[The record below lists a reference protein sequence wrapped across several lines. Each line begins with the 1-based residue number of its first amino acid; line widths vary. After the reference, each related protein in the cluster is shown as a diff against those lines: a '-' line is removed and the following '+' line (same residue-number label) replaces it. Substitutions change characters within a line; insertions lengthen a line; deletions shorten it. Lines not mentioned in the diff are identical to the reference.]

1 MNKEKPTVVVAMS
14 GGVDS
19 SAVAYLLKKEN
30 YNVVGA
36 TMKLLNNEA
45 TTNAI
50 NDAKKVCEVL
60 GIKHYVFDM
69 EKEFKEIVITNFI
82 NSYKEGETP
91 NPCVVCNKKFKFGLF
106 YKKAK
111 ELLNADYIATGHY
124 ASLKDNKLVE
134 SPNTAKDQSYFLWGI
149 DKNVLPHI
157 MFPLSK
163 YENKDEVRHE
173 VSKILPNTSKKK
185 DSQEICFIPNDDYK
199 AFLSKYTTTKP
210 GNIYLED
217 NTLIGKHTG
226 LTNYTVGQRK
236 GLNISYKEPLFVLR
250 IDPKNNCLIVG
261 PKESLYKD
269 KLRANNINILVDD
282 FSGKILAKIRSHGP
296 KEEVVIEKDQDELIA
311 TFKNKVRAITPG
323 QSIVFYSEDGTCL
336 GGAIIKEA
344 L

>member
-36 TMKLLNNEA
+36 TMKLLNNET

-261 PKESLYKD
+261 PKGSLYKD
-269 KLRANNINILVDD
+269 KLRANNINLLVDD

-296 KEEVVIEKDQDELIA
+296 KEEVVIEKDQDELIV

-323 QSIVFYSEDGTCL
+323 QSIVFYHEDGTCL

>member
-1 MNKEKPTVVVAMS
+1 MNKEKLTVVVAMS

-19 SAVAYLLKKEN
+19 SAVAYLLKKEK

-82 NSYKEGETP
+82 NSYKEGKTP

-261 PKESLYKD
+261 SKESLYKD

-323 QSIVFYSEDGTCL
+323 QSIVFYHEDGTCL

>member
-82 NSYKEGETP
+82 NSYKEGKTP

-134 SPNTAKDQSYFLWGI
+134 SQNTAKDQSYFLWGI
-149 DKNVLPHI
+149 DKDVLPHI

-199 AFLSKYTTTKP
+199 AFLSKYTTTKT

-217 NTLIGKHTG
+217 NTLIGKHAG

-250 IDPKNNCLIVG
+250 IDTKNNCLIVG

-269 KLRANNINILVDD
+269 KLRENNINILVDD

-296 KEEVVIEKDQDELIA
+296 KEEVVIEKDQDELIV

-323 QSIVFYSEDGTCL
+323 QSIVFYHEDGTCL

>member
-19 SAVAYLLKKEN
+19 SAVAYLLKKKN

-36 TMKLLNNEA
+36 TMKLLDNEA

-50 NDAKKVCEVL
+50 NDAKKVCEAL

-69 EKEFKEIVITNFI
+69 EKEFKDIVITNFI
-82 NSYKEGETP
+82 NSYKEGKTP

-106 YKKAK
+106 YQKAN

-149 DKNVLPHI
+149 DKDVLPHI

-173 VSKILPNTSKKK
+173 VSKVLPNISKKK

-199 AFLSKYTTTKP
+199 AFLSKYTITKP

-323 QSIVFYSEDGTCL
+323 QSIVFYHEDGTCL

>member
-1 MNKEKPTVVVAMS
+1 MNKEKPTIVVAMS

-36 TMKLLNNEA
+36 TMKLLDNEA

-69 EKEFKEIVITNFI
+69 EKEFKDIVITNFI
-82 NSYKEGETP
+82 NSYKEGKTP

-296 KEEVVIEKDQDELIA
+296 KEEVVIEKDPDELIA

>member
-134 SPNTAKDQSYFLWGI
+134 SPNTAKDQSYFLWEI

>member
-82 NSYKEGETP
+82 NSYKEGKTP

-134 SPNTAKDQSYFLWGI
+134 SQNTAKDQSYFLWGI
-149 DKNVLPHI
+149 NKNVLPHI

-199 AFLSKYTTTKP
+199 AFLIKYTTTKP

-236 GLNISYKEPLFVLR
+236 GLNISYKEPLFFLR
-250 IDPKNNCLIVG
+250 IDTKNNCLIVG

-296 KEEVVIEKDQDELIA
+296 KEEVVIEKDQDELIV

-323 QSIVFYSEDGTCL
+323 QSIVFYHEDGTCL

>member
-82 NSYKEGETP
+82 NSYKESKTP
-91 NPCVVCNKKFKFGLF
+91 NPSVVCNKKFKFGLF

-134 SPNTAKDQSYFLWGI
+134 SQNTAKDQSYFLWGI
-149 DKNVLPHI
+149 NKNVLPHI
-157 MFPLSK
+157 MLPLSK

-250 IDPKNNCLIVG
+250 IDTKNNCLIVG

-296 KEEVVIEKDQDELIA
+296 KEEVVIEKDQDELIV

-323 QSIVFYSEDGTCL
+323 QSIVFYHEDGTCL

>member
-163 YENKDEVRHE
+163 YGNKDEVRHE

>member
-82 NSYKEGETP
+82 NSYKEGKTP
-91 NPCVVCNKKFKFGLF
+91 NPCVACNKKFKFGLF

-134 SPNTAKDQSYFLWGI
+134 SQNTAKDQSYFLWGI
-149 DKNVLPHI
+149 NKNVLPHI
-157 MFPLSK
+157 MLPLSK

-250 IDPKNNCLIVG
+250 IDTKNNCLIVG

-296 KEEVVIEKDQDELIA
+296 KEEVVIEKDQDELIV

-323 QSIVFYSEDGTCL
+323 QSIVFYHEDGTCL

>member
-173 VSKILPNTSKKK
+173 VSTILPNTSKKK

>member
-124 ASLKDNKLVE
+124 VSLKDNKLVE
-134 SPNTAKDQSYFLWGI
+134 SQNTAKDQSYFLWGI

-296 KEEVVIEKDQDELIA
+296 KEEVVIEKDQDELIV

-323 QSIVFYSEDGTCL
+323 QSIVFYHEDGTCL

>member
-82 NSYKEGETP
+82 NSYKEGKTP

-134 SPNTAKDQSYFLWGI
+134 SQNTAKDQSYFLWGI
-149 DKNVLPHI
+149 DKDVLPHI

-199 AFLSKYTTTKP
+199 AFLSKYTTTKT

-296 KEEVVIEKDQDELIA
+296 KEEVVIEKDQDELIV

-323 QSIVFYSEDGTCL
+323 QSIVFYHEDGTCL

>member
-82 NSYKEGETP
+82 NSYKEGKTP

-134 SPNTAKDQSYFLWGI
+134 SQNTVKDQSYFLWGI
-149 DKNVLPHI
+149 DKDVLPHI

-217 NTLIGKHTG
+217 NTLIGKHAG

-250 IDPKNNCLIVG
+250 IDTKNNCLIVG

-296 KEEVVIEKDQDELIA
+296 KEEVVIEKDQDELIV

-323 QSIVFYSEDGTCL
+323 QSIVFYHEDGTCL

>member
-1 MNKEKPTVVVAMS
+1 MNKEKPTIVVAMS

-82 NSYKEGETP
+82 NSYKEGKTP

-134 SPNTAKDQSYFLWGI
+134 SQNTAKDQSYFLWGI

>member
-82 NSYKEGETP
+82 NSYKEGKTP

-134 SPNTAKDQSYFLWGI
+134 SQNTAKDQSYFLWGI
-149 DKNVLPHI
+149 NKNVLPHI

-199 AFLSKYTTTKP
+199 AFLSKYTTTKT

-217 NTLIGKHTG
+217 NTLIGKHAG

-250 IDPKNNCLIVG
+250 IDTKNNCLIVG

-296 KEEVVIEKDQDELIA
+296 KEEVVIEKDQDELIV

-323 QSIVFYSEDGTCL
+323 QSIVFYHEDGTCL

>member
-69 EKEFKEIVITNFI
+69 EKEFKEMVITNFI
-82 NSYKEGETP
+82 NSYKEGKTP
-91 NPCVVCNKKFKFGLF
+91 KPCVVCNKKFKFGLF

-134 SPNTAKDQSYFLWGI
+134 SQNTAKDQSYFLWGI
-149 DKNVLPHI
+149 NKNVLPHI
-157 MFPLSK
+157 MLPLSK
-163 YENKDEVRHE
+163 YENKDEVRLLDEKLTFIINELLTGTYDPNLIDYTYPTCINLLDNITHKYAIKSGSTDTDAW
-173 VSKILPNTSKKK
+173 VIGYNKDYVLASWSGYDDNKKIAIVNMTIPIIFFSK
-185 DSQEICFIPNDDYK
+185 FIP
-199 AFLSKYTTTKP
+199 P
-210 GNIYLED
+210 
-217 NTLIGKHTG
+217 
-226 LTNYTVGQRK
+226 
-236 GLNISYKEPLFVLR
+236 
-250 IDPKNNCLIVG
+250 
-261 PKESLYKD
+261 
-269 KLRANNINILVDD
+269 IN
-282 FSGKILAKIRSHGP
+282 
-296 KEEVVIEKDQDELIA
+296 
-311 TFKNKVRAITPG
+311 
-323 QSIVFYSEDGTCL
+323 
-336 GGAIIKEA
+336 
-344 L
+344 

>member
-14 GGVDS
+14 GVVDS

-82 NSYKEGETP
+82 NSYKEGKTP

-134 SPNTAKDQSYFLWGI
+134 SQNTAKDQSYFLWGI
-149 DKNVLPHI
+149 NKNVLPHI

-217 NTLIGKHTG
+217 NTLIGKHAG

-250 IDPKNNCLIVG
+250 IDTKNNCLIVG

-296 KEEVVIEKDQDELIA
+296 KEEVVIEKDQDELIV

-323 QSIVFYSEDGTCL
+323 QSIVFYHEDGTCL

>member
-36 TMKLLNNEA
+36 TMKLLNNET

-91 NPCVVCNKKFKFGLF
+91 NPCVVCNKEFKFGLF

-134 SPNTAKDQSYFLWGI
+134 SQNTAKDQSYFLWGI

-157 MFPLSK
+157 MFPLFK

-296 KEEVVIEKDQDELIA
+296 KEEVVIEKDQDELIV

>member
-1 MNKEKPTVVVAMS
+1 MNKEKTTVVVAMS

-19 SAVAYLLKKEN
+19 SAVAYLLKKKN

-69 EKEFKEIVITNFI
+69 EKEFKDIVITNFI

>member
-1 MNKEKPTVVVAMS
+1 MNKEKPIVVVAMS

-36 TMKLLNNEA
+36 TMKLLDNEA

-50 NDAKKVCEVL
+50 NDAKNVCEVL

-69 EKEFKEIVITNFI
+69 QKEFKDIVITNFI
-82 NSYKEGETP
+82 NSYKEGKTP

-106 YKKAK
+106 YQKAK
-111 ELLNADYIATGHY
+111 NLLNANYIATGHY
-124 ASLKDNKLVE
+124 ASLKDNKLVA
-134 SPNTAKDQSYFLWGI
+134 SPNTTKDQSYFLWGI

-173 VSKILPNTSKKK
+173 VSKILPNISKKK
-185 DSQEICFIPNDDYK
+185 DSQEVCFIPNDDYK
-199 AFLSKYTTTKP
+199 AFLSKHAPAKP
-210 GNIYLED
+210 GNIYLEN

-226 LTNYTVGQRK
+226 LTNYTIGQRK
-236 GLNISYKEPLFVLR
+236 GLNISYKEPLFVLK

-296 KEEVVIEKDQDELIA
+296 KEEVIIEKDQDELIV

-323 QSIVFYSEDGTCL
+323 QSIVFYHEDGTCL
-336 GGAIIKEA
+336 GGAIIKEV

>member
-82 NSYKEGETP
+82 NSYKEGKTP

-134 SPNTAKDQSYFLWGI
+134 SQNTAKDQSYFLWGI
-149 DKNVLPHI
+149 NKNVLPHI
-157 MFPLSK
+157 MLPLSK

-250 IDPKNNCLIVG
+250 IDTKNNCLIVG

-296 KEEVVIEKDQDELIA
+296 KEEVVIEKDQDELIV

-323 QSIVFYSEDGTCL
+323 QSIVFYHEDGTCL

>member
-1 MNKEKPTVVVAMS
+1 MSKEKPTVVVAMS

-296 KEEVVIEKDQDELIA
+296 KEEVVIEKDQDELTA

>member
-82 NSYKEGETP
+82 NSYKEGKTP

-134 SPNTAKDQSYFLWGI
+134 SQNTAKDQSYFLWGI
-149 DKNVLPHI
+149 NKNVLPHI
-157 MFPLSK
+157 MLPLSK

-199 AFLSKYTTTKP
+199 AFLIKYTTTKT

-250 IDPKNNCLIVG
+250 IDTKNNCLIVG

-296 KEEVVIEKDQDELIA
+296 KEEVVIEKDQDELIV

-323 QSIVFYSEDGTCL
+323 QSIVFYHEDGTCL

>member
-82 NSYKEGETP
+82 NSYKEGKTP

-134 SPNTAKDQSYFLWGI
+134 SQNTAKDQSYFLWGI
-149 DKNVLPHI
+149 NKNVLPHI

-199 AFLSKYTTTKP
+199 AFLIKYTTTKP

-250 IDPKNNCLIVG
+250 IDTKNNCLIVG

-296 KEEVVIEKDQDELIA
+296 KEEVVIEKDQDELIV

-323 QSIVFYSEDGTCL
+323 QSIVFYHEDGTCL

>member
-82 NSYKEGETP
+82 NSYKEGKTP

-134 SPNTAKDQSYFLWGI
+134 SQNTAKDQSYFLWGI
-149 DKNVLPHI
+149 DKDVLPHI

-250 IDPKNNCLIVG
+250 IDTKNNCLIVG

-296 KEEVVIEKDQDELIA
+296 KEEVVIEKDQDELIV

-323 QSIVFYSEDGTCL
+323 QSIVFYHEDGTCL

>member
-1 MNKEKPTVVVAMS
+1 MI
-14 GGVDS
+14 
-19 SAVAYLLKKEN
+19 L
-30 YNVVGA
+30 
-36 TMKLLNNEA
+36 
-45 TTNAI
+45 
-50 NDAKKVCEVL
+50 
-60 GIKHYVFDM
+60 
-69 EKEFKEIVITNFI
+69 ITNFI
-82 NSYKEGETP
+82 NSYKEGKTP

-134 SPNTAKDQSYFLWGI
+134 SQNTAKDQSYFLWGI
-149 DKNVLPHI
+149 NKNVLPHI

-199 AFLSKYTTTKP
+199 AFLIKYTTTKP

-250 IDPKNNCLIVG
+250 IDTKNNCLIVG

-296 KEEVVIEKDQDELIA
+296 KEEVVIEKDQDELIV

-323 QSIVFYSEDGTCL
+323 QSIVFYHEDGTCL

>member
-1 MNKEKPTVVVAMS
+1 MNKEKPTIVVAMS

-69 EKEFKEIVITNFI
+69 EKEFKDIVITNFI

-261 PKESLYKD
+261 SKESLYKD

>member
-134 SPNTAKDQSYFLWGI
+134 SQNTAKDQSYFLWGI

-269 KLRANNINILVDD
+269 KLIANNINILVDD

-323 QSIVFYSEDGTCL
+323 QSIVFYHEDGTCL

>member
-82 NSYKEGETP
+82 NSYKEGKTP

-124 ASLKDNKLVE
+124 ASLKDNNLVE
-134 SPNTAKDQSYFLWGI
+134 SQNTAKDQSYFLWGI
-149 DKNVLPHI
+149 DKDVLPHI

-185 DSQEICFIPNDDYK
+185 DSQEICFTPNDDYK

-250 IDPKNNCLIVG
+250 IDTKNNCLIVG

-296 KEEVVIEKDQDELIA
+296 KEEVVIEKDQDELIV

-323 QSIVFYSEDGTCL
+323 QSIVFYHEDGTCL

>member
-69 EKEFKEIVITNFI
+69 EKEFKDIVITNFI

-134 SPNTAKDQSYFLWGI
+134 SQNTAKDQSYFLWGI

-217 NTLIGKHTG
+217 NALIGKHTG

-296 KEEVVIEKDQDELIA
+296 KEEVVIEKDQDELTA

>member
-36 TMKLLNNEA
+36 TMKLLDNEA

-296 KEEVVIEKDQDELIA
+296 KEEVVIEKDQDELIV

-323 QSIVFYSEDGTCL
+323 QSIVFYHEDGTCL

>member
-82 NSYKEGETP
+82 NSYKEGKTP

-134 SPNTAKDQSYFLWGI
+134 SQNTAKDQSYFLWGI
-149 DKNVLPHI
+149 NKNVLPHI

-250 IDPKNNCLIVG
+250 IDTKNNCLIVG

-296 KEEVVIEKDQDELIA
+296 KEEVVIEKDQDELIV

-323 QSIVFYSEDGTCL
+323 QSIVFYHEDGTCL

>member
-82 NSYKEGETP
+82 NSYKEGKTP

-134 SPNTAKDQSYFLWGI
+134 SQNTAKDQSYFLWGI
-149 DKNVLPHI
+149 DKDVLPHI

-199 AFLSKYTTTKP
+199 AFLSKYTTTKT
-210 GNIYLED
+210 GNIYLEY
-217 NTLIGKHTG
+217 NTLIGKHAG

-250 IDPKNNCLIVG
+250 IDTKNNCLIVG

-296 KEEVVIEKDQDELIA
+296 KEEVVIEKDQDELIV

-323 QSIVFYSEDGTCL
+323 QSIVFYHEDGTCL

>member
-82 NSYKEGETP
+82 NSYKEGKTP

-134 SPNTAKDQSYFLWGI
+134 SQNTAKDQSYFLWGI
-149 DKNVLPHI
+149 NKNVLPHI
-157 MFPLSK
+157 MLPLSK

-217 NTLIGKHTG
+217 NTLIGKHAG

-250 IDPKNNCLIVG
+250 IDTKNNCLIVG

-296 KEEVVIEKDQDELIA
+296 KEEVVIEKDQDELIV

-323 QSIVFYSEDGTCL
+323 QSIVFYHEDGTCL

>member
-1 MNKEKPTVVVAMS
+1 MNKGKTTVVVAMS

-50 NDAKKVCEVL
+50 NDAKKVCEIL

-82 NSYKEGETP
+82 NSYKEGKTP

-134 SPNTAKDQSYFLWGI
+134 SQNTAKDQSYFLWRI

-296 KEEVVIEKDQDELIA
+296 KEEVVIEKDQDELIV

-323 QSIVFYSEDGTCL
+323 QSIVFYYEDGTCL